1 MITLRPYQ
9 QAAVE
14 HVAARWRAQVRR
26 IVLVAATGS
35 GKTILAARFILG
47 AAAKGKRALF
57 LVHRREIIA
66 QAWGKIV
73 EAGVP
78 ESDCGVI
85 MGDGRITHP
94 VTRVAFDAR
103 RPGARVQVASVQT
116 LAARATRDEAGAIVA
131 TSWPAADLVFVD
143 EAHHA
148 SSRSWSEILA
158 HYRAAGA
165 TIIGLTATPERA
177 DGRGL
182 DEHFDELHLVATP
195 AELMDQGYLVRPR
208 IFTSER
214 APDLKGVSVRGG
226 DYAPGELARACDR
239 PQLVGDVVAHYQRH
253 GGGQRAVV
261 FAAGV
266 EHSRHFVEAFR
277 AAGIA
282 AEHLDGKTP
291 TDERDAILT
300 RLREGTTRVVSN
312 VGVLTE
318 GWDEPLV
325 GCVIAARPTKSLALY
340 LQIVGRGLRP
350 APGKSAVLLDHA
362 GCVAVHGAPQD
373 PREWSLAGRP
383 KRGVAS
389 GGASPL
395 KRCPECG
402 RMVDRTEPACPECGY
417 EWPASE
423 CRPLEQVEGDLREL
437 TEAELEARALERQR
451 KVVNQ
456 LLSRHVNRLCAG
468 VDPFLASTPA
478 DAWTRVNRAVYALR
492 RKSRTKMS
500 AAELASLAAE
510 LGSPGALERLVPVP
524 AIVPE
529 VLAPEAAPPVDVAFT
544 EARLAELA
552 LAHRTHELAPLARVE
567 VPAEPEEAVA
577 WTL

>member
-1 MITLRPYQ
+1 MILLRPYQ

-73 EAGVP
+73 EAGVS
-78 ESDCGVI
+78 EDDCGVI

-94 VTRVAFDAR
+94 VTRELFDAR
-103 RPGARVQVASVQT
+103 RPGARVQVASTQT
-116 LAARATRDEAGAIVA
+116 LIARVTRDEAGAIVA
-131 TSWPAADLVFVD
+131 RSWPAADLVFVD
-143 EAHHA
+143 ECHHA
-148 SSRSWSEILA
+148 SSRTWSEILA
-158 HYRAAGA
+158 HYREAGA

-195 AELMDQGYLVRPR
+195 AELMAAGYLVRPR

-253 GGGQRAVV
+253 GQGQRAVV

-266 EHSRHFVEAFR
+266 EHSRHFAEAFR
-277 AAGIA
+277 AAGID

-291 TDERDAILT
+291 NDERDAILT
-300 RLREGTTRVVSN
+300 RLREGTTRVVCN

-325 GCVIAARPTKSLALY
+325 GCVILARPTKSVGLY
-340 LQIVGRGLRP
+340 LQMAGRGLRP
-350 APGKSAVLLDHA
+350 AEGKVAVLLDHA
-362 GCVAVHGAPQD
+362 GCVAAHGAPQD
-373 PREWSLAGRP
+373 PREWSLAGRS
-383 KRGVAS
+383 KRAGAS

-395 KRCPECG
+395 KRCPACG
-402 RMVDRTEPACPECGY
+402 RMVERTEPACPECGR
-417 EWPASE
+417 EWPAAE
-423 CRPLEQVEGDLREL
+423 CRPLEQVEGELREVS
-437 TEAELEARALERQR
+437 EAELEARAVERQR
-451 KVVNQ
+451 KA
-456 LLSRHVNRLCAG
+456 VNRLLGRHVGALCSAG
-468 VDPFLASTPA
+468 VASA

-492 RKSRTKMS
+492 RKSRTKMT
-500 AAELASLAAE
+500 AAELASLAAD
-510 LGSPGALERLVPVP
+510 LGAPGALERLVPVP
-524 AIVPE
+524 ALVPE
-529 VLAPEAAPPVDVAFT
+529 VLAPEGDEAPEPVEAVFT
-544 EARLAELA
+544 AVRLAELA
-552 LAHRTHELAPLARVE
+552 LAHRARELAPPARVE
-567 VPAEPEEAVA
+567 APAEPEEAVA